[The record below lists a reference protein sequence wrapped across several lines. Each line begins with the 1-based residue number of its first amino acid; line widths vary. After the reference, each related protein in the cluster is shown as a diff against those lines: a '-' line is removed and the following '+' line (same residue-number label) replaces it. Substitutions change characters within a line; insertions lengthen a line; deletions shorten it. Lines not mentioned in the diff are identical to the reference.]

1 MWWLLKKTKTNWGDT
16 ERGTDSVFGNKTWF
30 GFLGSCR
37 RSREDRTE
45 LLVVP
50 DELWSHR
57 QLKSYIYIQ
66 YHKLRQLSLYI
77 VLFIPLTTWICTD
90 ESCHR
95 TRAHVNKCEHHR
107 TVMFTLVHVFR
118 SWFLH
123 QGADQASSAC
133 FKCRS
138 ASSSSSSSSSS
149 SYIARCIKT
158 STGGEKWHKVRLRYI
173 NIHIRPWMKFTSNR
187 DQMFQDVTG

>member
-1 MWWLLKKTKTNWGDT
+1 MVTAKKNKNQLRRHGARNRFCLWQQNMIWLFRKLPAKPRGSYGAAGRTGWTLITPTAEELHLHSVPQTKTAFFIYCVIYSFNDVDMHRWELSQDPSTREQVWTSPDGDVHT
-16 ERGTDSVFGNKTWF
+16 CS
-30 GFLGSCR
+30 
-37 RSREDRTE
+37 
-45 LLVVP
+45 
-50 DELWSHR
+50 
-57 QLKSYIYIQ
+57 
-66 YHKLRQLSLYI
+66 
-77 VLFIPLTTWICTD
+77 
-90 ESCHR
+90 
-95 TRAHVNKCEHHR
+95 
-107 TVMFTLVHVFR
+107 HVFR

-158 STGGEKWHKVRLRYI
+158 STGGEKWYKVRLRYI